1 VVAATKATEIAALE
15 ARRNELQVRS
25 EGALLGERRAAI
37 GRLVMIG
44 MFGLVSV
51 ARPGPHNL
59 WQTFAGFWFALY
71 AVSVLIGT
79 HRLRRAAPGRSRW
92 VPVVLTVLDFTG
104 TTTLALLDVWFS
116 GSFYAGQHAISTA
129 VLMSFSVARI
139 SLWHVAFSLACAEI
153 SFVVISTYAG
163 ALGDRTTSFIMGGYA
178 VLGVL
183 LALTNR
189 AVGEMFK
196 GLRMRDNLTR
206 FLPRPV
212 AERVI
217 ADGPQALAPIE
228 CDVTVLFSDIRGFT
242 AMSERMA
249 PRDVLAMLDD
259 YFGRMSIVVKG
270 HDGVVGKFL
279 GDGLLAF
286 WGTPERV
293 PDHAVRA
300 VRAARDM
307 RRVVVELNADRAR
320 EGLPPIA
327 IGIGVHT
334 GKVAAGM
341 LGGSLQSE
349 YTIIG
354 DAVNV
359 ASRIEGL
366 TKEHHVDVLLSET
379 TCAALDGGTR
389 EVARAQI
396 RGRAEPVVLYT
407 LDDAIRSPVT
417 HGERTGAS
425 VEDQA

>member
-1 VVAATKATEIAALE
+1 MRSWSTSRFDTIYELQTKATVIAAHE
-15 ARRNELQVRS
+15 AQRNELQVRAD
-25 EGALLGERRAAI
+25 GALLGERRAAF
-37 GRLVMIG
+37 GRVVMIAI
-44 MFGLVSV
+44 FGLV
-51 ARPGPHNL
+51 ATTRHGPHNN
-59 WQTFAGFWFALY
+59 WQTFAGFIFTLY
-71 AVSVLIGT
+71 AVSVLIAT
-79 HRLRRAAPGRSRW
+79 HRIKRATPERSRY
-92 VPVVLTVLDFTG
+92 VPIGLTLLDFAGTGILGGLDIWFTG
-104 TTTLALLDVWFS
+104 T
-116 GSFYAGQHAISTA
+116 FYTGEHAVSTA
-129 VLMSFSVARI
+129 ILMAFSVARL
-139 SLWHVAFSLACAEI
+139 SLWHVALSLACAEV
-153 SFVVISTYAG
+153 SFTVLASYAG
-163 ALGDRTTSFIMGGYA
+163 ALGDRTTAFVMCGYA

-206 FLPRPV
+206 FLPRQV

-217 ADGPQALAPIE
+217 AEGPTALAPIE
-228 CDVTVLFSDIRGFT
+228 CEVTVLFSDIRGFT
-242 AMSERMA
+242 SMSERME

-286 WGTPERV
+286 WGTPDRV
-293 PDHAVRA
+293 PDHAARA
-300 VRAARDM
+300 VKSARDM
-307 RRVVVELNADRAR
+307 RRVVAELNAERAR
-320 EGLPPIA
+320 DGLAPIA

-366 TKEHHVDVLLSET
+366 TKEHKVDLLISET
-379 TCAALDGGTR
+379 TRAAFGDGTR
-389 EVARAQI
+389 EVAKAQI

-407 LDDAIRSPVT
+407 ID
-417 HGERTGAS
+417 
-425 VEDQA
+425 